1 MTAEFQEQD
10 YLFDVSE
17 DLVQGGMTQVVDIIA
32 SKLTDSNVL
41 MDWPVKKLE
50 QVITQD
56 KVIVTNLRD
65 EQK

>member
-32 SKLTDSNVL
+32 SRLNNSNVL

-50 QVITQD
+50 
-56 KVIVTNLRD
+56 
-65 EQK
+65 